1 MPHEMSL
8 VISLLYNDDKN
19 QCKNN
24 GITTKH
30 QHFVIQNREIWRKFV
45 HDVRKRSTLLLNINL
60 NQFKEMSD
68 YTPGD
73 KINKGNIS

>member
-24 GITTKH
+24 GITTK
-30 QHFVIQNREIWRKFV
+30 QHFVIQNREIWRKLV

-60 NQFKEMSD
+60 NQFKEVSD
-68 YTPGD
+68 DTPGD